1 MATMSTEIPT
11 SVRDHP
17 GAEQTDFSQIPTAI
31 AYTHYSSLS
40 SPDHIRLLRIL
51 PGNDERIAV
60 SLEESAIDAI
70 SYDCLSYTWDGPRYN
85 DTADEVSPP
94 TELVIVAGKRV

>member
-1 MATMSTEIPT
+1 M
-11 SVRDHP
+11 RDHSD
-17 GAEQTDFSQIPTAI
+17 AEQTDFSQIPTAV

-60 SLEESAIDAI
+60 SLEESATDAI
-70 SYDCLSYTWDGPRYN
+70 SYDCLSYTWDGPRYQ
-85 DTADEVSPP
+85 DTGDEVSPLI
-94 TELVIVAGKRV
+94 EFLIVAGGRVRQSRGYT